1 MYFSMFC
8 NGRQGIAFSKAVCR
22 AHDFAVTGRNA
33 VASFE
38 EKARVERLNALLHEL
53 KAMLLV
59 LNVLYGR
66 GLQSL
71 SEQF

>member
-22 AHDFAVTGRNA
+22 AHDFAFTGRNA
-33 VASFE
+33 VASLE
-38 EKARVERLNALLHEL
+38 EKARVEQLDALLHEL

-59 LNVLYGR
+59 LNALYGR